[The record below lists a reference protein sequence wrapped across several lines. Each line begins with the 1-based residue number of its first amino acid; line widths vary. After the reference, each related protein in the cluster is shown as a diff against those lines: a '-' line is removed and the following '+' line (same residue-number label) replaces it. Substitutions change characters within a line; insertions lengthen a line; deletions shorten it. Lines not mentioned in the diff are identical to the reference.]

1 MEAESNGKVPGLIE
15 ETECKF
21 SKTDPQII
29 EKIATERGIDP
40 EKIKKM
46 MRYNMFTMQQFADLT
61 GMALHSIHGL
71 ARPGF
76 AGGKVVEP
84 KINFCYPF
92 PDQTGIGPKFIVRDE
107 KSEVYLKR

>member
-1 MEAESNGKVPGLIE
+1 MESENNNKVPGLVDE
-15 ETECKF
+15 VECKF
-21 SKTDPQII
+21 AKTDSAVL
-29 EKIATERGIDP
+29 EKIAAERSI
-40 EKIKKM
+40 ELERVKRM
-46 MRYNMFTMQQFADLT
+46 MRYNMFTVQQFADLT

-76 AGGKVVEP
+76 SGGKVVEP

-92 PDQTGIGPKFIVRDE
+92 PDQTGTGPKFIYRDE